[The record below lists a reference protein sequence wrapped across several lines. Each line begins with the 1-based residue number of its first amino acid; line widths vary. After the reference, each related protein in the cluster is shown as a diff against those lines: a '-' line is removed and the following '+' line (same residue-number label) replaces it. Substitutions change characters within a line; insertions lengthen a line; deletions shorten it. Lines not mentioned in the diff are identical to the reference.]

1 MVHLGIRIT
10 KEKERERERRGERE
24 NSRTLNGA
32 GGVKEAPEV
41 LIDQLVTSGGSS
53 RLLFNLKYLFISCT
67 IAVSC
72 KHCVLKQK
80 T

>member
-53 RLLFNLKYLFISCT
+53 RLLFN
-67 IAVSC
+67 
-72 KHCVLKQK
+72 
-80 T
+80 